1 MPCPRKGLG
10 EDGKEAVLPW
20 SEETPKAGVSTGTQL
35 LNTGGGGAEGGFL
48 AVGHTMSGVPGGS
61 VSWRRCCCP
70 VRSEEEEEGTWRGRS
85 SPVGR
90 TA

>member
-35 LNTGGGGAEGGFL
+35 LNTGGGGGQKVGFWL
-48 AVGHTMSGVPGGS
+48 WDIP
-61 VSWRRCCCP
+61 
-70 VRSEEEEEGTWRGRS
+70 
-85 SPVGR
+85 
-90 TA
+90 